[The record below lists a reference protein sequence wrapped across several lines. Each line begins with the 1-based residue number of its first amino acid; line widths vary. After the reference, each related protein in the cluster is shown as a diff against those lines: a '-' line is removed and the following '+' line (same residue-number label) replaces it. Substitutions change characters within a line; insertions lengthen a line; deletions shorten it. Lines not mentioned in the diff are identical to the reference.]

1 MDRGRDRGRAPA
13 GGFRGGGC
21 LGLGSGRGG
30 FHHGG
35 FHGHRGFFGPR
46 VFVGPRFYEPG
57 FYPYY
62 GYQYPYPYYDYQVAD
77 KDMKRG
83 HFASNRSA
91 VTVGLPSPVALRRRD
106 RSKRRR
112 AAPGSCRLRLG
123 DEELRQALE
132 VQDPADQQRLL
143 PDAPQTA
150 PTEAPQPVP
159 VLALTEEFLDQLPA
173 PLGQLVAASAR
184 SHAHAGMRLGAAARV
199 RRDVGLDA
207 AHEQRLEEVLWEEP
221 LVSAEP
227 AGRERQPPSRPIQ
240 QGQAPRLLRRAALE
254 DLHAQPQQQA
264 VAVLPHR
271 IDGVARVGAPPRGP
285 LRHESAVGVRRGPM
299 RPVAPPLPPEVDGPA
314 APLR

>member
-62 GYQYPYPYYDYQVAD
+62 GYPYPYPYYDYQVAD

-83 HFASNRSA
+83 HFSSNRSA
-91 VTVGLPSPVALRRRD
+91 VTVVLPSPVALRRRD

-112 AAPGSCRLRLG
+112 PAPGSCRLRLG

-199 RRDVGLDA
+199 RRDVGLDS
-207 AHEQRLEEVLWEEP
+207 AHHHP
-221 LVSAEP
+221 LH
-227 AGRERQPPSRPIQ
+227 QLPS
-240 QGQAPRLLRRAALE
+240 E
-254 DLHAQPQQQA
+254 
-264 VAVLPHR
+264 
-271 IDGVARVGAPPRGP
+271 
-285 LRHESAVGVRRGPM
+285 
-299 RPVAPPLPPEVDGPA
+299 PPLPPPRRPPRQLPP
-314 APLR
+314 PLPP